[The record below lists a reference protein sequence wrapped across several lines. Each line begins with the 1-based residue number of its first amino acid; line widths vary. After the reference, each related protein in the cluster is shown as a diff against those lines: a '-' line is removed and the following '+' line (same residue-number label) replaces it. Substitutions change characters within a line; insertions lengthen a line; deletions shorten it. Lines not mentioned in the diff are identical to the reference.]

1 MKVII
6 FDISKR
12 SYQGAYGRGGGGGGA
27 CLFVVPRNL
36 TGKIRIVGK
45 YIVLKLVRKLIN
57 EIVVH

>member
-12 SYQGAYGRGGGGGGA
+12 SYQGAYGRGGGGA

>member
-12 SYQGAYGRGGGGGGA
+12 SYQGAYGRGGGA

>member
-1 MKVII
+1 MN
-6 FDISKR
+6 
-12 SYQGAYGRGGGGGGA
+12 GGGDERGGGA
-27 CLFVVPRNL
+27 CLFVVPWNL